1 MGSGSG
7 LRVCA
12 GCRVTRLSRYNPD
25 VLCAACT
32 RAARLPADGSTA
44 GTAGWVPGWM
54 WDSPLLREA
63 LVRTDLGAVMAI
75 IRVAAGL
82 TQLQLAQIVGCSQTT
97 IWRLEAGERQSLY
110 DIRELLRFADAVGM
124 PRRAL
129 LPLILGRSDTGGA
142 ALTAAVTGAGHPYLE
157 MPGEH
162 GAGAA
167 VAVQATVTSARYLR
181 ACADR
186 LYAHDQSGGGASVRG
201 QALELWRHARSLL
214 DDADYADQTG
224 LELASAAGDLAVR
237 AGWACYDS
245 GEQDHARMLY
255 YDALQLAGHSGD
267 ELVAIHAT
275 VSLSLQLADLA
286 RANGRPGLARQAIWA
301 AEHAAG
307 QARRLSSPRLHALIA
322 AREAVARAASG
333 DGGGFH
339 VAILRAWREMDRE
352 IREDDPAWLGFVR
365 PAEIAVQEAKGR
377 IFLGEQGADAMYG
390 DSLRDAELSLR
401 NRANYQAQLAAVL
414 AGDGDVAQAVSEA
427 SAVLAVLD
435 GVVSSPRTLTQL
447 RPVRAAAEQAG
458 MTEFCGRFDA
468 VTATPAGTGP
478 GPLALAASR

>member
-1 MGSGSG
+1 
-7 LRVCA
+7 VCA

-25 VLCAACT
+25 VLCGACT
-32 RAARLPADGSTA
+32 RAARVSADGSTA
-44 GTAGWVPGWM
+44 GTASWLPGWM

-63 LVRTDLGAVMAI
+63 LARMDLGAVMAV

-129 LPLILGRSDTGGA
+129 LPLILGRSDADRA
-142 ALTAAVTGAGHPYLE
+142 ALAAAEAGSAHPCPE
-157 MPGEH
+157 MPGGH
-162 GAGAA
+162 GA
-167 VAVQATVTSARYLR
+167 ATVIAVHATMTSARYLR

-186 LYAHDQSGGGASVRG
+186 LYAHDQSGGGASVRS
-201 QALELWRHARSLL
+201 QALELWRHARSVL
-214 DDADYADQTG
+214 DEADYADQTG

-245 GEQDHARMLY
+245 DEQDHARMLY
-255 YDALQLAGHSGD
+255 HDGLQLAGHSGD

-301 AEHAAG
+301 AEHAAE
-307 QARRLSSPRLHALIA
+307 QARRLSSARLHALIA

-339 VAILRAWREMDRE
+339 VAITRAWREMDRE
-352 IREDDPAWLGFVR
+352 TREDDPAWLGFVR

-377 IFLGEQGADAMYG
+377 AFLGEQGADALYR
-390 DSLRDAELSLR
+390 DSLLDAGLSPR
-401 NRANYQAQLAAVL
+401 NRASYQAQLAAVL
-414 AGDGDVAQAVSEA
+414 ARNGDVAQAVSEA
-427 SAVLAVLD
+427 DAVLAVL
-435 GVVSSPRTLTQL
+435 GGAVFSPRTLRQL
-447 RPVRAAAEQAG
+447 QPVRVAAENAG
-458 MTEFCGRFDA
+458 MTEFCAGFDA
-468 VTATPAGTGP
+468 VTEALTGFGPEPGP
-478 GPLALAASR
+478 GPLVLAASR